1 MLETFYL
8 RSNSERPPLRIGLML
23 DSLTFPA
30 WIVSIIQ
37 HILASN
43 LASIELLI
51 FNGIEQNRSAGAPKA
66 LLPVRAWRIM
76 SNPKRRSRL
85 LYNAYTK
92 WDEKKYRPA
101 SNPFTPRDC
110 TEMLHGVRR
119 IVVHPQAK
127 GFTHRFTPAD
137 IETIRASELD
147 VIFRFGFNI
156 IRGDILKTA
165 KYGVW
170 SFHHGDNDWYRGG
183 PPHFWELVERHPVS
197 GVLLQVLSDELDAGM
212 VLCKANVATFPG
224 MSVTLNRVSPFWVG
238 SLFAIRKL
246 YELHQYGW
254 EYLAARAVPNRPAPG
269 RDRIYRAPDNG
280 QMVRFLAPRIARKLV
295 QKLVNPDPVMHWKM
309 AIRIDRARFLSPHRK
324 PDMNGFRW
332 VEEPAGHFYADP
344 FLFEKNGTT
353 WVFFEDF
360 LYDRK
365 QAVIACAE
373 ILPDASIGPVQRV
386 LERPYHLSY
395 PQIFEHDGE
404 IFLLPETGDNRTVE
418 LYRCVR
424 FPDQWQLEKTLFSG
438 APAWDPTVWM
448 DGGRFWFFVTL
459 LDPPAAGPQLY
470 LFHSDSLTGEWKWHP
485 ANPICSDER
494 RARGAGA
501 LFHFDD
507 APGRK
512 LIRPSQDCTVT
523 YGYSFSWNEV
533 LKLTPDDY
541 EEQPLFTVLPDW
553 SRGLEGTHT
562 YNRTAKVE
570 VVDGKWMS
578 RMSHHTSAVFVKGN

>member
-1 MLETFYL
+1 MLESFYL
-8 RSNSERPPLRIGLML
+8 QSTSGRPPLRIGLML
-23 DSLTFPA
+23 DSFILPA
-30 WIVSIIQ
+30 WIVSIVQ
-37 HILASN
+37 HIRASN
-43 LASIELLI
+43 FASIELIVL
-51 FNGIEQNRSAGAPKA
+51 NGTGKKEPAVGTRAP
-66 LLPVRAWRIM
+66 LPVRAWRTI
-76 SNPKRRSRL
+76 SNSKRRRKL
-85 LYNAYTK
+85 LYNAYTR

-101 SNPFTPRDC
+101 HNPFTPQDC
-110 TEMLHGVRR
+110 TDLLSGTRQ
-119 IVVHPQAK
+119 IVLQPQAK

-137 IETIRASELD
+137 VESIRSSELD
-147 VIFRFGFNI
+147 VVLRFGFNI
-156 IRGDILKTA
+156 IRGDILETA

-197 GVLLQVLSDELDAGM
+197 GVLLQVLSDELDAGL
-212 VLCKANVATFPG
+212 VLCKSNVATFPG

-246 YELHQYGW
+246 YELHNYGW
-254 EYLAARAVPNRPAPG
+254 EYLKAHAVPNRPAPG
-269 RDRIYRAPDNG
+269 RDKIYRAPDNG

-295 QKLVNPDPVMHWKM
+295 QKVVNPEPVMHWKM
-309 AIRIDRARFLSPHRK
+309 AIRTDPSRFLSPGK
-324 PDMNGFRW
+324 APDMEGFRW
-332 VEEPAGHFYADP
+332 IEEPAGHFYADP
-344 FLFEKNGTT
+344 FLFERNGST

-365 QAVIACAE
+365 KAVIACAE
-373 ILPDASIGPVQRV
+373 VLSDGRIGEVQRV

-395 PQIFEHDGE
+395 PAVFQHNGE
-404 IFLLPETGDNRTVE
+404 IFMLPETGDNNAVE

-438 APAWDPTVWM
+438 VPAWDPTMWS
-448 DGGRFWFFVTL
+448 GNGRFWFFVTL

-470 LFHSDSLTGEWKWHP
+470 LFHAGSLTGDWKWHP

-501 LFHFDD
+501 LFCTD
-507 APGRK
+507 GK

-533 LKLTPDDY
+533 TKLTPDEY
-541 EEQPLFTVLPDW
+541 EESQPVLTVLPDW
-553 SRGLEGTHT
+553 APGLEGTHT
-562 YNRTAKVE
+562 YNRTSTVE
-570 VVDGKWMS
+570 IVDGKQMS
-578 RMSHHTSAVFVKGN
+578 RLSRHRSR